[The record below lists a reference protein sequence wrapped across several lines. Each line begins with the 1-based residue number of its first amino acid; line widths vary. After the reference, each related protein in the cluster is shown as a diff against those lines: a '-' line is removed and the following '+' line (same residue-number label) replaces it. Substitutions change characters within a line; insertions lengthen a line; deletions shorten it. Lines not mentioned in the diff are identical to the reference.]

1 MHYSQVALFA
11 ALHMN
16 RGDKSII
23 ARCIAPRSCAHLQ
36 TALWLAMDTYYTP
49 IASALNMAVLA
60 LAVVFFLKLLR
71 HIAALEQSVTP
82 DTDETFLGRLALM
95 QGTSEYQLFHTAA
108 ETWNL
113 SGGRIEE
120 DFNIFV
126 TQGHMPHY
134 VRDFVRHERQKAS
147 DRRDCGPDCPHMG
160 TSNGA

>member
-1 MHYSQVALFA
+1 MDPWAVQRA
-11 ALHMN
+11 A
-16 RGDKSII
+16 R
-23 ARCIAPRSCAHLQ
+23 PCAHLP
-36 TALWLAMDTYYTP
+36 TVLWLAMDTVIIP

-82 DTDETFLGRLALM
+82 DTDEAFLGRMALM
-95 QGTSEYQLFHTAA
+95 MGTSEYRLFHTAA

-134 VRDFVRHERQKAS
+134 VRDFVRHERQKAA
-147 DRRDCGPDCPHMG
+147 DRRDCEGHCPHP
-160 TSNGA
+160 GAAPGA